1 MRTTLLLAAIAMLA
15 SAPVLA
21 GEREDR
27 HERQQRTE
35 QTAPNGFDHGMHPVA
50 HNAGPGERA
59 HGWRYFSDPEA
70 RRAWSNRDTTL
81 ILTSGLP
88 GAVSTHSML

>member
-27 HERQQRTE
+27 HER
-35 QTAPNGFDHGMHPVA
+35 
-50 HNAGPGERA
+50 
-59 HGWRYFSDPEA
+59 
-70 RRAWSNRDTTL
+70 
-81 ILTSGLP
+81 
-88 GAVSTHSML
+88 